1 MLWCFSDIPI
11 NFSPHFPTCPFTS
24 FYIDLL
30 FLCSFSNYFGFQGL
44 CSLTFLCCYSHPLH
58 THTYFWDIKEKK
70 HSICSLASGSVKKI
84 LVLLEIFLAWPF
96 WSWLSSLALNSMVG
110 LLQREIEYLEFQSD
124 YSQLN
129 PGQCPSLREWKSRS
143 VLPSDFIDP
152 LGVSRRVIYSLQIF
166 YPYSGR
172 LKGNTVL
179 LSVIPWLV

>member
-1 MLWCFSDIPI
+1 MSFHFLFHRPSLSMLFLQLLWWFPRTLLI
-11 NFSPHFPTCPFTS
+11 NFSV
-24 FYIDLL
+24 LL
-30 FLCSFSNYFGFQGL
+30 LILCTL
-44 CSLTFLCCYSHPLH
+44 TLTFEILR
-58 THTYFWDIKEKK
+58 KKK

-152 LGVSRRVIYSLQIF
+152 LGVARRVIYSLQIF